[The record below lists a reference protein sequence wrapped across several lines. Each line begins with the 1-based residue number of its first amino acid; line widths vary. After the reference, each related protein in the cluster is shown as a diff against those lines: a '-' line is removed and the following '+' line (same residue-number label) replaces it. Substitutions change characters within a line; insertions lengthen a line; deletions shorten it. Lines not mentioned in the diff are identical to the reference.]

1 VGSAGSQ
8 VRQFLVAIG
17 LISVAIGGNELRAQT
32 AGRDTSA
39 WAPTGLRPGDV
50 LRLKIWREPDLSG
63 DFSVDANGVAVLPRL
78 GLTQVSAIPA
88 DSLQSQL
95 TNSFREY
102 LNNPAIEVTLLRR
115 LAVLGAVDKP
125 GLYPVDQ
132 TMTVADVLALAGGAS
147 ADGKHDQVEVRR
159 NGKRI
164 KGDLSQS
171 SRVSDL
177 TLRSGDQI
185 YVPQRSWISRNPW
198 LFTSILGAAGA
209 VTIIATRP

>member
-1 VGSAGSQ
+1 MS
-8 VRQFLVAIG
+8 R
-17 LISVAIGGNELRAQT
+17 
-32 AGRDTSA
+32 
-39 WAPTGLRPGDV
+39 
-50 LRLKIWREPDLSG
+50 
-63 DFSVDANGVAVLPRL
+63 
-78 GLTQVSAIPA
+78 
-88 DSLQSQL
+88 
-95 TNSFREY
+95 

-115 LAVLGAVDKP
+115 LAVLGAVSKP

-147 ADGKHDQVEVRR
+147 ADGKQDRAEVRR

-164 KGDLSQS
+164 RGDLSQS

-198 LFTSILGAAGA
+198 LFTSLLGAAGA
-209 VTIIATRP
+209 ITVIATRP